1 MNVTLIKKVD
11 GRINRS
17 TGLKITTGLR
27 VTAYCRV
34 STDGEDQKNS
44 YESQKSYYK
53 EKITSNPEW
62 KYVEIYA
69 DEAISG
75 TLDYK
80 RNDFMRMIQDA
91 TVGKFDMIITKS
103 ISRFG
108 RNTVDTLKY
117 VRLLKEKGIAI
128 YFEEERINTLEI
140 SGEIMLTVLSA
151 MAQQESEN
159 ISSHVKLGLQM
170 KQKRGELIGYNGCLG
185 YVYDKDTKEISINYE
200 EAEIVRYIFERYCQ
214 GVGCTTIAKELTNM
228 KYKTPTGKK
237 KWHESTIR
245 GILKNEKYKG
255 DVLQGKTYTTDPI
268 SHRRVVN
275 MGEENQ
281 YYIAEHHEPIISERM
296 FNQAQEI
303 LQKRGGVRGS
313 GRRKGNFSRKY
324 PFSSRLYCGFC
335 GSLLTRRNWNSGTK
349 NSITVWHC
357 MEFVKHGKENCPDC
371 KAMKENIIE
380 EAFTESYKLL
390 CNNNKQIIQ
399 TFLNEMEEIIQEE
412 SNESSIK
419 RLEEEKQILKEK
431 IDKLIDLNLNGTI
444 NLETLQ
450 EKKAKLQNKIN
461 SIEKEQEHLQ
471 LELEDGISLNQ
482 GLNKFKTLFKDNE
495 IMPEFDKDVFELMIE
510 KVIIGE
516 KEENGNVN
524 PRLITFILK
533 SGNEIKCGDSTTEKN
548 SVVQN
553 QENQQSS
560 YEVSQNYLQP
570 VCEPRGVLLGA
581 ISKELDK
588 IAEFTAFENFISFEK
603 KGKNKV
609 KRVENN
615 KIKVTIEVDMV
626 CGVI

>member
-1 MNVTLIKKVD
+1 MKVQVIEKKK
-11 GRINRS
+11 GRIDR
-17 TGLKITTGLR
+17 TTGEIIKGNLK
-27 VTAYCRV
+27 VCAYARV
-34 STDGEDQKNS
+34 STEKEEQLNS
-44 YESQKSYYK
+44 YNSQLKYYE
-53 EKITSNPEW
+53 EKIKSNSDW
-62 KYVEIYA
+62 LYVGIYA
-69 DEAISG
+69 DEGITG

-80 RNDFMRMIQDA
+80 RDGFMKMMQDA
-91 TVGKFDMIITKS
+91 TQNKFDMIITKS

-117 VRLLKEKGIAI
+117 VRALKEKEIAI

-170 KQKRGELIGYNGCLG
+170 KLKRGELIGYNGCLE
-185 YVYDKDTKEISINYE
+185 YVYDKESKQISVNYE
-200 EAEIVRYIFERYCQ
+200 EAEIVRDIFERYCQ
-214 GVGCTTIAKELTNM
+214 GVGCTIIAKELTSM
-228 KYKTPTGKK
+228 KYSTPTGKK

-275 MGEENQ
+275 MGEENM
-281 YYIAEHHEPIISERM
+281 YYMQEHHEPIISERM

-335 GSLLTRRNWNSGTK
+335 GSLLTRRNWHSGTK

-357 MEFVKHGKENCPDC
+357 MEFVKHGKENCPHC
-371 KAMKENIIE
+371 KAIKETIIE
-380 EAFTESYKLL
+380 EAFTQSYKLL
-390 CNNNKQIIQ
+390 CDSNKELIQ

-444 NLETLQ
+444 STEILQ

-461 SIEKEQEHLQ
+461 KLTKEQEHLQ
-471 LELEDGISLNQ
+471 LEIEDSMSLNQ

-495 IMPEFDKDVFELMIE
+495 IMPNFDKDVFELIIE

-516 KEENGNVN
+516 KDSKGKIN
-524 PRLITFILK
+524 PRVITFILK
-533 SGNEIKCGDSTTEKN
+533 SGNEIKCEEDK
-548 SVVQN
+548 
-553 QENQQSS
+553 NQQSS
-560 YEVSQNYLQP
+560 YEAQENYLQN
-570 VCEPRGVLLGA
+570 VSEP
-581 ISKELDK
+581 
-588 IAEFTAFENFISFEK
+588 
-603 KGKNKV
+603 
-609 KRVENN
+609 
-615 KIKVTIEVDMV
+615 
-626 CGVI
+626 C